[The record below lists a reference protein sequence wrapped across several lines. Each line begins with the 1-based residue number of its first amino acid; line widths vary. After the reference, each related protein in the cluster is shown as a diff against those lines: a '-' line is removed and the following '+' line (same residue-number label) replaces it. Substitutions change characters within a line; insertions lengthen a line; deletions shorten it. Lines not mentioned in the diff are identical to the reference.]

1 MKGQFIAKL
10 RSAKKTPKVTSV
22 SEKIHIL
29 QGNGFVWKDLQN
41 PDRSKLEE
49 LQKEHGLNALNVEDC
64 LTKFELPKLDSYND
78 HVFFILHF
86 PPIGSKEIYK
96 HSQLSVFA
104 GNGYLITV
112 HQGDLDPLTKL
123 VHDCEQRNPSGTA
136 LLEKSMAAVLH
147 EITDLLVDDLLHM
160 MRRIISNLDEIED
173 SVFDD
178 KKSIA
183 RRISI
188 LRREIVKVRR
198 TVGPLKRIVADASS
212 NIAKISPV
220 GDLQYHF
227 DDVTDHIDKIVDML
241 EEARETMEIYKD
253 TDFMLSTEKTN
264 KVLTVLTM
272 IFTLTMPT
280 TLTGTLY
287 GMNVVLPGADLGIEI
302 FAALLACSFALT
314 GVMFAYFKKLGWL
327 TN

>member
-147 EITDLLVDDLLHM
+147 EIIDLLV
-160 MRRIISNLDEIED
+160 E
-173 SVFDD
+173 
-178 KKSIA
+178 
-183 RRISI
+183 
-188 LRREIVKVRR
+188 
-198 TVGPLKRIVADASS
+198 
-212 NIAKISPV
+212 
-220 GDLQYHF
+220 
-227 DDVTDHIDKIVDML
+227 
-241 EEARETMEIYKD
+241 
-253 TDFMLSTEKTN
+253 
-264 KVLTVLTM
+264 
-272 IFTLTMPT
+272 
-280 TLTGTLY
+280 
-287 GMNVVLPGADLGIEI
+287 
-302 FAALLACSFALT
+302 
-314 GVMFAYFKKLGWL
+314 
-327 TN
+327 

>member
-104 GNGYLITV
+104 VVTY
-112 HQGDLDPLTKL
+112 
-123 VHDCEQRNPSGTA
+123 A
-136 LLEKSMAAVLH
+136 
-147 EITDLLVDDLLHM
+147 
-160 MRRIISNLDEIED
+160 
-173 SVFDD
+173 
-178 KKSIA
+178 
-183 RRISI
+183 
-188 LRREIVKVRR
+188 
-198 TVGPLKRIVADASS
+198 
-212 NIAKISPV
+212 NIK
-220 GDLQYHF
+220 
-227 DDVTDHIDKIVDML
+227 
-241 EEARETMEIYKD
+241 
-253 TDFMLSTEKTN
+253 TE
-264 KVLTVLTM
+264 
-272 IFTLTMPT
+272 
-280 TLTGTLY
+280 
-287 GMNVVLPGADLGIEI
+287 
-302 FAALLACSFALT
+302 
-314 GVMFAYFKKLGWL
+314 
-327 TN
+327 

>member
-1 MKGQFIAKL
+1 MRGQFIAKL
-10 RSAKKTPKVTSV
+10 RSTKKRPEVTKV
-22 SEKIHIL
+22 SEKIRIM

-41 PDRSKLEE
+41 PDRSQLEN
-49 LQKEHGLNALNVEDC
+49 LQKEHNLNALNIEDC
-64 LTKFELPKLDSYND
+64 LTKFELPKLDGYLD
-78 HVFFILHF
+78 HIFFILHF
-86 PPIGSKEIYK
+86 PPLGSKEIK
-96 HSQLSVFA
+96 HSQLSIFA
-104 GNGYLITV
+104 GKGYLITV
-112 HQGDLDPLTKL
+112 HQGDLDPLTTL
-123 VHDCEQRNPSGTA
+123 VNDCEQCNSRGTT
-136 LLEKSMAAVLH
+136 LLKKSLSTVLH
-147 EITDLLVDDLLHM
+147 EIIDLLVDDLLHM

-173 SVFDD
+173 AVFDD

-198 TVGPLKRIVADASS
+198 TVGPLKRIVSEASS
-212 NIAKISPV
+212 HIEKIDPS

-287 GMNVVLPGADLGIEI
+287 GMNVVLPGADLGIEV
-302 FAALLACSFALT
+302 FGALLAGSFILT
-314 GVMFAYFKKLGWL
+314 GIMFVYFKKMGWF

>member
-112 HQGDLDPLTKL
+112 HQGIYL
-123 VHDCEQRNPSGTA
+123 
-136 LLEKSMAAVLH
+136 
-147 EITDLLVDDLLHM
+147 IT
-160 MRRIISNLDEIED
+160 
-173 SVFDD
+173 
-178 KKSIA
+178 
-183 RRISI
+183 
-188 LRREIVKVRR
+188 
-198 TVGPLKRIVADASS
+198 
-212 NIAKISPV
+212 
-220 GDLQYHF
+220 
-227 DDVTDHIDKIVDML
+227 
-241 EEARETMEIYKD
+241 
-253 TDFMLSTEKTN
+253 
-264 KVLTVLTM
+264 
-272 IFTLTMPT
+272 
-280 TLTGTLY
+280 
-287 GMNVVLPGADLGIEI
+287 
-302 FAALLACSFALT
+302 
-314 GVMFAYFKKLGWL
+314 
-327 TN
+327 

>member
-104 GNGYLITV
+104 GNEISLFQDQLQAKPRSFHKGY
-112 HQGDLDPLTKL
+112 QLTWW
-123 VHDCEQRNPSGTA
+123 A
-136 LLEKSMAAVLH
+136 LS
-147 EITDLLVDDLLHM
+147 
-160 MRRIISNLDEIED
+160 R
-173 SVFDD
+173 
-178 KKSIA
+178 
-183 RRISI
+183 
-188 LRREIVKVRR
+188 
-198 TVGPLKRIVADASS
+198 
-212 NIAKISPV
+212 
-220 GDLQYHF
+220 
-227 DDVTDHIDKIVDML
+227 
-241 EEARETMEIYKD
+241 
-253 TDFMLSTEKTN
+253 
-264 KVLTVLTM
+264 
-272 IFTLTMPT
+272 
-280 TLTGTLY
+280 
-287 GMNVVLPGADLGIEI
+287 
-302 FAALLACSFALT
+302 
-314 GVMFAYFKKLGWL
+314 
-327 TN
+327 

>member
-112 HQGDLDPLTKL
+112 HQ
-123 VHDCEQRNPSGTA
+123 
-136 LLEKSMAAVLH
+136 KSMAIWIHLKELKH
-147 EITDLLVDDLLHM
+147 GLNHLVHFHCKL
-160 MRRIISNLDEIED
+160 
-173 SVFDD
+173 
-178 KKSIA
+178 
-183 RRISI
+183 
-188 LRREIVKVRR
+188 
-198 TVGPLKRIVADASS
+198 SS
-212 NIAKISPV
+212 
-220 GDLQYHF
+220 LF
-227 DDVTDHIDKIVDML
+227 
-241 EEARETMEIYKD
+241 
-253 TDFMLSTEKTN
+253 
-264 KVLTVLTM
+264 
-272 IFTLTMPT
+272 
-280 TLTGTLY
+280 
-287 GMNVVLPGADLGIEI
+287 
-302 FAALLACSFALT
+302 
-314 GVMFAYFKKLGWL
+314 
-327 TN
+327 

>member
-147 EITDLLVDDLLHM
+147 EIIDLLVDDLLHM

-198 TVGPLKRIVADASS
+198 TVGPLKRIVAEASS
-212 NIAKISPV
+212 NNES
-220 GDLQYHF
+220 LL
-227 DDVTDHIDKIVDML
+227 DDVNAQCL
-241 EEARETMEIYKD
+241 N
-253 TDFMLSTEKTN
+253 KTRSLVS
-264 KVLTVLTM
+264 KTKTV
-272 IFTLTMPT
+272 
-280 TLTGTLY
+280 
-287 GMNVVLPGADLGIEI
+287 ADLEHIVRGLEPLVCKP
-302 FAALLACSFALT
+302 A
-314 GVMFAYFKKLGWL
+314 
-327 TN
+327 